1 MKIYAAAARR
11 RSRQKLACHD
21 AGKQVLLYGPI
32 YINETVEYTRMSHL
46 RGINSHIVIIDLVKS
61 CAIKRII
68 NVYRSFNPQNNVSA
82 RTKFTYQ
89 LNISIWELKLKNT
102 KGYDRI
108 PQRVIVDGR
117 DFLIKPLTNLFKLIY
132 RDCAILGQWLV
143 IIILYLVCQFH
154 QYKLFCTLLF

>member
-1 MKIYAAAARR
+1 
-11 RSRQKLACHD
+11 
-21 AGKQVLLYGPI
+21 
-32 YINETVEYTRMSHL
+32 MSHL

-68 NVYRSFNPQNNVSA
+68 NLYRSFNPQNNVSA

-89 LNISIWELKLKNT
+89 LNISIGELKLKNT

-108 PQRVIVDGR
+108 PQRVIIDGR
-117 DFLIKPLTNLFKLIY
+117 DFLIKHLTNLFKLIY
-132 RDCAILGQWLV
+132 RDCAIPGQWLV